1 MHSLGRKSNICSL
14 TWFAKNPRVWSTE
27 VSLSEHGS
35 LTERVMLAKN
45 FLRASS
51 SLAISGKM
59 GEQAENDIF
68 EPVDV
73 YRALLYMEKLLRG
86 LLRDLLNRLK
96 LLRRVREQPI
106 DD

>member
-1 MHSLGRKSNICSL
+1 MHSFGRKSNICSL
-14 TWFAKNPRVWSTE
+14 TWFTDNPRVRSTE
-27 VSLSEHGS
+27 VSPSEHGS
-35 LTERVMLAKN
+35 LAERVMLAKN

-59 GEQAENDIF
+59 REQAKNDIF
-68 EPVDV
+68 KPVDV
-73 YRALLYMEKLLRG
+73 YRALLNVEELLRG
-86 LLRDLLNRLK
+86 LLSDLPNRLK